1 MRTTYVEWSGTGTE
15 KDYSYDVEHSGEGV
29 DVYIIDT

>member
-1 MRTTYVEWSGTGTE
+1 MYIEGSL
-15 KDYSYDVEHSGEGV
+15 SYLTLVLFYILTAGEGV